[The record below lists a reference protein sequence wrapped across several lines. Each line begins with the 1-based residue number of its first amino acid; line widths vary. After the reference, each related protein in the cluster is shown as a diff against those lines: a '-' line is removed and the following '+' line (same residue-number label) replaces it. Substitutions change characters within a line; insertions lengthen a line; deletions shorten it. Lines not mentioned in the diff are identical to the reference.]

1 MNYAALL
8 AVLVGLSLLFPVL
21 VRVARAN
28 GVPQANSI
36 VAALLGALFV
46 LAWILIRQRVT
57 RYREVV
63 ARVARIKERVAA
75 APEETESYFDDNEHL
90 GDLLSSINRKREAL
104 EVFERYIALERSRG
118 RELPGLEA
126 RMQKLREHL
135 DE

>member
-28 GVPQANSI
+28 GVPEANSI
-36 VAALLGALFV
+36 VAGLLGAIFV
-46 LAWILIRQRVT
+46 LSWILIRQRVN
-57 RYREVV
+57 RYREIT
-63 ARVARIKERVAA
+63 ARVARIKEQIAA
-75 APEETESYFDDNEHL
+75 QPDDPESYFDQNEHL

-104 EVFERYIALERSRG
+104 EVFERYIALERGRG
-118 RELPGLEA
+118 RELPGLDA
-126 RMQKLREHL
+126 RMQKLRDHL